1 MLLIISAFIEFIFYI
16 LIFVFLPK
24 KKYYEFDYMN
34 QQYKKNTYLNFFDC
48 YWYCEY
54 FVEHLKSS
62 KNVNQALLGFIIIL
76 FIFVILRIILA
87 IYHKNK
93 DDKECIVTFIKVTA
107 IIGFCLIVLSWILS
121 LSIVDPVN
129 KLRKDDRDE
138 YGVTDPIK
146 KGIVKVILIL
156 TADLLV
162 GLTEAVASYYYEAK
176 STYYSSSYSP
186 TVRVTY
192 SNTNT
197 NNYNASTTRTNV
209 IVVRHERQYIASLRR
224 VLSNEAYSNLKAS
237 IEKGQ
242 LLMLALV
249 KFYEE
254 MRFEGFTEEKT
265 ISEEITGIIAILSSL
280 LDKMG
285 DPVAHILIEFCE
297 DNDALALLVQY
308 IFPLIIRV
316 IKLNIER
323 GKYRRFQRTINEQI
337 VVLTQL
343 ERRVERDENGNV
355 TQTFRFR
362 QQVSQASLAN
372 LLG

>member
-1 MLLIISAFIEFIFYI
+1 MLLIFSAFIEFIFYI

-156 TADLLV
+156 TTDMII
-162 GLTEAVASYYYEAK
+162 GLIQSYLSILKYCDE
-176 STYYSSSYSP
+176 
-186 TVRVTY
+186 
-192 SNTNT
+192 T
-197 NNYNASTTRTNV
+197 NNSSNYNRTVKNT
-209 IVVRHERQYIASLRR
+209 Y
-224 VLSNEAYSNLKAS
+224 NNTS
-237 IEKGQ
+237 INNFQ
-242 LLMLALV
+242 
-249 KFYEE
+249 
-254 MRFEGFTEEKT
+254 TN
-265 ISEEITGIIAILSSL
+265 IS
-280 LDKMG
+280 
-285 DPVAHILIEFCE
+285 
-297 DNDALALLVQY
+297 
-308 IFPLIIRV
+308 R
-316 IKLNIER
+316 
-323 GKYRRFQRTINEQI
+323 
-337 VVLTQL
+337 QL
-343 ERRVERDENGNV
+343 ELM
-355 TQTFRFR
+355 Q
-362 QQVSQASLAN
+362 
-372 LLG
+372 